1 MLEVKNLQVSYGE
14 IQALWG
20 IDFNAK
26 DGDIIGLLGP
36 NGAGKTTTFSTVA
49 GLLRA
54 KVGQVIFNDK
64 DITHMKAN
72 QRVNLGISYVP
83 EGRRLFPF
91 MSVMDNL
98 LMGNYSSRAKKKRAE
113 LLSWVFE
120 LFPRLQE
127 RSDQFANTL
136 SGGEAQ
142 MLAIG
147 RALMSDPSL
156 LILDEPSMGL
166 APNIVD
172 DIFAVFKL
180 VNKRGVTVLISEQ
193 HVHMVLQ
200 IVNYGYV
207 LEEGRIALQGT
218 SEELANNEHVR
229 KAYLGI

>member
-1 MLEVKNLQVSYGE
+1 MLEVKNLEVSYGE

-20 IDFNAK
+20 VDLNAK
-26 DGDIIGLLGP
+26 DGSIIGVLGP
-36 NGAGKTTTFSTVA
+36 NGAGKTTTFSTIA
-49 GLLRA
+49 GLLPA
-54 KVGQVIFNDK
+54 KSGQVIYNNK
-64 DITHMKAN
+64 DITHLKAN
-72 QRVNLGISYVP
+72 QRVNLGMAYVP

-98 LMGNYSSRAKKKRAE
+98 LMGNYSSRAKKKRSE
-113 LLSWVFE
+113 LLDWVFE

-127 RSDQFANTL
+127 RSDQLSKTL

-166 APNIVD
+166 APKIVD
-172 DIFAVFKL
+172 EIFSVFKL

-200 IVNYGYV
+200 IIGYGYV
-207 LEEGRIALQGT
+207 LEEGRVALQGT
-218 SEELANNEHVR
+218 SAELSNNEHVR